1 MALLLPFHSCQN
13 GSLKDLILS
22 VRKQLRLTALTR
34 SLSLISSTVLFR
46 IASLHTSFLVW
57 LPAPLNLMFYKCC
70 MQIPDL
76 FSVCAYL
83 KLTGGEILHLQL
95 LTRCTP
101 PLLKSSPPLLDSLFC
116 DGPLIPN
123 QTSTSVCARI
133 LLDELHVDADVANT
147 PRYTLKVSAQVP
159 LLLTISSIQTNGLS
173 LVKPLLHLVLIGFA
187 IVTRTPRCPPLRHLY
202 GALGKAPLS
211 TVSTT

>member
-13 GSLKDLILS
+13 GSLKDFILS
-22 VRKQLRLTALTR
+22 VRKPLPLTALTR
-34 SLSLISSTVLFR
+34 SLSLISSTPFSR
-46 IASLHTSFLVW
+46 TASLHTSFHVW

-70 MQIPDL
+70 MPTPAL
-76 FSVCAYL
+76 FFVYAYL

-123 QTSTSVCARI
+123 LTSTSVYARI
-133 LLDELHVDADVANT
+133 LLDELHVDAAVASL
-147 PRYTLKVSAQVP
+147 PRYTLKAFGQVP
-159 LLLTISSIQTNGLS
+159 LPLTISSIQTNGLS
-173 LVKPLLHLVLIGFA
+173 LVKPFLHLVLIDFV
-187 IVTRTPRCPPLRHLY
+187 IVTRTPRCPPLRHRY
-202 GALGKAPLS
+202 GALAKVPLS